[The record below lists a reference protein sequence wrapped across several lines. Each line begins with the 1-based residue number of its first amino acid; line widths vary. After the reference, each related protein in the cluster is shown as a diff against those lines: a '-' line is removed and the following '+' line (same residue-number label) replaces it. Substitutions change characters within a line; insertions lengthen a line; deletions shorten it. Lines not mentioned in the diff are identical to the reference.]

1 MREILLITFIY
12 IPVAFI
18 LVPVAIH
25 AGLGYPLGLYDDLP
39 LGGLTFVA
47 SYGVAF
53 LTFCL
58 TMRIDEEPGKQL
70 INLATALLIFTA
82 ALIGDRPAMALIL
95 FGAPVGVLIFAALQV
110 LMWILDELSGS
121 PRPFPFSL
129 DAVAE
134 KAAREKHQAEGAER
148 ERILSQKLKTAKP
161 DTIALIAREP
171 GLNAPAIA
179 KAIDL
184 HLLHCR
190 PLLEAL
196 AGDGLLRAENTPYGI
211 RYYPV
216 EADADDAIG

>member
-1 MREILLITFIY
+1 MREFLLLFFVY
-12 IPVAFI
+12 IPIAFI

-25 AGLGYPLGLYDDLP
+25 VGLGYPLGLYDDLP
-39 LGGLTFVA
+39 PGRLIFVA

-53 LTFCL
+53 VTFGL
-58 TMRIDEEPGKQL
+58 TMRVDEEPGKQL
-70 INLATALLIFTA
+70 INLGTALLIFTA
-82 ALIGDRPAMALIL
+82 ALIGDRPAVAFIL

-121 PRPFPFSL
+121 PQPFPFGPI
-129 DAVAE
+129 AIAE
-134 KAAREKHQAEGAER
+134 KAARAKRKAETAER
-148 ERILSQKLKTAKP
+148 DLDLSRKLETANA

-171 GLNAPAIA
+171 GLNAPAVA

-184 HLLHCR
+184 HLSHCR

-211 RYYPV
+211 RYYPA
-216 EADADDAIG
+216 EADEDDEIG